1 MPRIVSEEWTEL
13 RGIVAEAAETPVD
26 ARVRAAVD
34 VLLARCRRTQ
44 VVGVLFYGSS
54 LWSPDRA
61 DLIDLYLVVDTPRA
75 AGFGRLAA
83 ALNRILPPNVI
94 YLETAAPENEGPL
107 GAKVAVVT
115 WRQFRRGAAGRS
127 ASPAIWAR
135 FAQPC
140 RLVYA
145 RDAEARSAILDA
157 LTAATVTFHRKL
169 LGLLPARTPP
179 RELWRRGLTETYG
192 RELRSEAPERARAI
206 VDVGGCALTARTPPA
221 IACLAPNAEL
231 TDDGAI
237 QVRLAGWQIRVAR
250 LAGRV
255 ARPAGKA
262 LSLARVIKA
271 AFTFDGG
278 VDYVCAKIERHSG
291 IAVRPTAFQR
301 RHPLIGGWPLLW
313 RIYRRGGLR

>member
-1 MPRIVSEEWTEL
+1 MSEGWTEL
-13 RGIVAEAAETPVD
+13 RGIVAGAAEIPVD

-34 VLLARCRRTQ
+34 ALLARCSHGQ
-44 VVGVLFYGSS
+44 VVGVLFYGSG
-54 LWSPDRA
+54 LWSRHRA
-61 DLIDLYLVVDTPRA
+61 DLIDLYLVVDAPRA

-83 ALNRILPPNVI
+83 ALNQVLPPNVI
-94 YLETAAPENEGPL
+94 YLETADPEGNDPL

-115 WRQFRRGAAGRS
+115 WRQFRRGAGGRS
-127 ASPAIWAR
+127 ATSAIWAR

-140 RLVYA
+140 RLVHV
-145 RDAEARSAILDA
+145 RDANARSAILEA

-169 LGLLPARTPP
+169 LGLLPPCTAP

-192 RELRSEAPERARAI
+192 RELRSEAPLRARAI
-206 VDVGGCALTARTPPA
+206 VDAGGRALTARTPPA
-221 IACLAPNAEL
+221 IACLAPHAAL
-231 TDDGAI
+231 TDDGAV
-237 QVRLAGWQIRVAR
+237 QVRLAGWRIRIAR
-250 LAGRV
+250 LASRV

-262 LSLARVIKA
+262 VSLARVIKA

-291 IAVRPTAFQR
+291 VAVRPTAFQR